1 MIDKYLYKF
10 FGALDRVAGL
20 IDKLFTPKKQKKK

>member
-10 FGALDRVAGL
+10 FGALDKFGSL
-20 IDKLFTPKKQKKK
+20 IDNLFKRKKKK